1 MQTKN
6 SQKIRRMV
14 ILAVFAA
21 LAYVAMLAIHIKVG
35 FLTMDVKDTIITLC
49 GLYFGPVASLIISV
63 LVPLLEYIT
72 ISDTR
77 EYGLIM
83 NILGSVSFSVT
94 ASLIYKWKKTFSG
107 AIAALTAA
115 AFAMTGVMLLANLFI
130 TPYYM
135 GATVADVKA
144 MIPTLLLPFNAIKA
158 VLNVGLVL
166 LLYKH
171 IGNALRKAG
180 FLPRKAPS
188 LALTENDGTVAAQ
201 TSQRPAFWRTVIVT
215 ASAAVL
221 IAVSLVI
228 IFVVLGGK
236 FDFGV

>member
-1 MQTKN
+1 MQNKN

-14 ILAVFAA
+14 VISVFAA

-35 FLTMDVKDTIITLC
+35 FLTLDVKDAVITLC

-94 ASLIYKWKKTFSG
+94 ASLIYKWKKSLAG
-107 AIAALTAA
+107 AISALSAA
-115 AFAMTGVMLLANLFI
+115 AFVMVGVMLLANLLI

-135 GATVADVKA
+135 GVTVAEVKA
-144 MIPTLLLPFNAIKA
+144 LIPTLLLPFNAIKA

-171 IGNALRKAG
+171 IGTALRKAG
-180 FLPRKAPS
+180 FLPRRSAPVVGGELAPASAPS
-188 LALTENDGTVAAQ
+188 RWRTICVAA
-201 TSQRPAFWRTVIVT
+201 V
-215 ASAAVL
+215 AAVL
-221 IAVSLVI
+221 IVGSMLI
-228 IFVVLGGK
+228 IFLVLGGNIG
-236 FDFGV
+236 FGV

>member
-1 MQTKN
+1 MSTTKN

-14 ILAVFAA
+14 VLAVFAA

-35 FLTMDVKDTIITLC
+35 FLTLDVKDAVITLC

-72 ISDTR
+72 VSDTR

-94 ASLIYKWKKTFSG
+94 ASLIYKWKKSLTG
-107 AIAALTAA
+107 AISALSAG
-115 AFAMTGVMLLANLFI
+115 AFVMVGVMLLANLLI

-135 GATVADVKA
+135 GVTVAEVKA
-144 MIPTLLLPFNAIKA
+144 LIPALLLPFNAIKA

-171 IGNALRKAG
+171 IGTALRKAG
-180 FLPRKAPS
+180 FLPRRSVPVEGEKAVSVGKP
-188 LALTENDGTVAAQ
+188 T
-201 TSQRPAFWRTVIVT
+201 RWRTIFVALVATALIVG
-215 ASAAVL
+215 SML
-221 IAVSLVI
+221 I
-228 IFVVLGGK
+228 IFLVLGGNIG
-236 FDFGV
+236 FGV